1 MIFGEICEFQFTE
14 VIMRNQI
21 DINKLLAGVDCACGK
36 RHTCEIEWVYIE
48 ENAIKQLSNICA
60 GYQNI
65 LLVADENTYGVAGE
79 NTVTALKGK
88 SIRKIIF
95 PGNRILIPDEKAIA
109 RVQAELSDIDLII
122 GIGSGVIQDLCKYI
136 SFYNKVPY
144 MIVATAPSM
153 DGYASNGAAMITEGM
168 KVTYSAG
175 LPLAIIADTSV
186 LKNAPVDMIRS
197 GYGDIIGKYS
207 ALNDWK
213 LSNLVNDEYFCEYI
227 YNLTFEQIER
237 TIEVADKILKR
248 DEDGIKRLMEALI
261 IIGIM
266 MSLAESSR
274 PASGSEHHLSHFFE
288 ITGIIDG
295 TDYLP
300 HGTDVAYSTFVT
312 AELREKIRSSEFPD
326 KIYRES
332 KEDYEKLINNIYKDC
347 AKGCIDLQNRVG
359 NYKKNRID
367 IYLSKK
373 DEIKAILSRM
383 PSSAYIKSL
392 LSNAGF
398 NMDYFYNFYG
408 EEKIK
413 NALGY
418 AKDLKDRY
426 TVLWLYYDLFGCIG

>member
-1 MIFGEICEFQFTE
+1 
-14 VIMRNQI
+14 MRKEM
-21 DINKLLAGVDCACGK
+21 DINKLLTGVDCDCGK
-36 RHTCEIEWVYIE
+36 RHRCEIEWVYIE
-48 ENAIKQLSNICA
+48 ENALIHLSNICA
-60 GYQNI
+60 DYKNI

-79 NTVTALKGK
+79 PTVTALNGK
-88 SIRKIIF
+88 LIRKIIF

-109 RVQAELSDIDLII
+109 TVQAELKGIDLII
-122 GIGSGVIQDLCKYI
+122 GIGSGVIQDLCKYV
-136 SFYNKVPY
+136 SFYSKIPY

-175 LPLAIIADTSV
+175 LPLAIIADTAV
-186 LKNAPVDMIRS
+186 LKNAPIDMIRS
-197 GYGDIIGKYS
+197 GYGDIIGKFS

-227 YNLTFEQIER
+227 YNLTLEQIER
-237 TIEVADKILKR
+237 TIEVAEKILQR
-248 DEDGIKRLMEALI
+248 DEEGIKRLMEALI

-266 MSLAESSR
+266 MSFATSSR

-312 AELREKIRSSEFPD
+312 AELREKILSSKFPEE
-326 KIYRES
+326 IYRES
-332 KEDYEKLINNIYKDC
+332 ATEYEKAISNIYKDC
-347 AKGCIDLQNRVG
+347 ARGCIDLQNRVG
-359 NYKKNRID
+359 NYKNNRID
-367 IYLSKK
+367 VYLRKT
-373 DEIKAILSRM
+373 DEIKEILSQM
-383 PSSAYIKSL
+383 PSSTYIKSL

-398 NMDYFYNFYG
+398 DMDYFYNFYG

-413 NALGY
+413 NAIRY
-418 AKDLKDRY
+418 SKDLKDRY
-426 TVLWLYYDLFGCIG
+426 TVLWLYYDLYGNLG

>member
-1 MIFGEICEFQFTE
+1 M
-14 VIMRNQI
+14 
-21 DINKLLAGVDCACGK
+21 DINKLLAGFDCTCGK
-36 RHTCEIEWVYIE
+36 RHSCEIECVYIE
-48 ENAIKQLSNICA
+48 ENAIQHLSNICTD
-60 GYQNI
+60 YQNI

-79 NTVTALKGK
+79 ATATALKGK

-95 PGNRILIPDEKAIA
+95 TGSRILIPDEKAIA
-109 RVQAELSDIDLII
+109 SVQAELSGIELII
-122 GIGSGVIQDLCKYI
+122 GIGSGVLQDLCKYV

-168 KVTYSAG
+168 KVTYPAG
-175 LPLAIIADTSV
+175 LPLAIIADTTV
-186 LKNAPVDMIRS
+186 IKNAPIDMIRS
-197 GYGDIIGKYS
+197 GYGDIIGKFS

-213 LSNLVNDEYFCEYI
+213 LSNVINDEYFCEYI

-237 TIEVADKILKR
+237 TIKVADKIMQR
-248 DEDGIKRLMEALI
+248 DEESIKRLMEALI

-266 MSLAESSR
+266 MSFAMSSR

-288 ITGIIDG
+288 ITGIVDG

-312 AELREKIRSSEFPD
+312 AELREKILSSEFPD

-332 KEDYEKLINNIYKDC
+332 AEEYEKAIKTVYKDC
-347 AKGCIDLQNRVG
+347 AKGCMDLQNKVG

-367 IYLSKK
+367 IYLNKIN
-373 DEIKAILSRM
+373 EIKEILSEM
-383 PSSAYIKSL
+383 PSSSYIKDL
-392 LSNAGF
+392 LSDAGF
-398 NMDYFYNFYG
+398 DLNYFYDFYG

-413 NALGY
+413 NAVRY
-418 AKDLKDRY
+418 AKELKDRY
-426 TVLWLYYDLFGCIG
+426 TVLWLYYDLFGLWRL